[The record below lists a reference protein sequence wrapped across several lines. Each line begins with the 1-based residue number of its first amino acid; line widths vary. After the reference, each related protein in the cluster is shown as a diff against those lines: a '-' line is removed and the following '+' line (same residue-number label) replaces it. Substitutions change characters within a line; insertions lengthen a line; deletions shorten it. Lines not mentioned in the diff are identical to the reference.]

1 MVTLETADKALKE
14 VYLGIVADQLN
25 VTVNPFLAKIKQ
37 STNDVVGKDIVK
49 LVPYGIIG
57 GI

>member
-49 LVPYGIIG
+49 LVP
-57 GI
+57 